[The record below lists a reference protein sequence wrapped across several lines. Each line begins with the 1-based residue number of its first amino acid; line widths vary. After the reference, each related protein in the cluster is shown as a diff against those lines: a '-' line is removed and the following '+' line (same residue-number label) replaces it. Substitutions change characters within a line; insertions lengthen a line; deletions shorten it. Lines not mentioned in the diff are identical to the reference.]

1 MTFAANVLYN
11 VLSSASPIA
20 GFLDDYA
27 FVVCGLLDLFE
38 ATQRVRWLQ
47 WAEELQLRQ
56 DQLFWDSQGSGY
68 FCSDPSDPTLLL
80 ALKQGEEQKCDI
92 MCKSSLYSRCG
103 KPMDLGFL
111 LWECVGGYT
120 SWKE

>member
-1 MTFAANVLYN
+1 MHNGNVKVNSLLKHHIHFFFISTETGTLTFNTNILCNVF
-11 VLSSASPIA
+11 SSASPIA

-38 ATQRVRWLQ
+38 ATQKVRWLE
-47 WAEELQLRQ
+47 WAEELQQRQ

-80 ALKQGEEQKCDI
+80 SLKQGKA
-92 MCKSSLYSRCG
+92 
-103 KPMDLGFL
+103 L
-111 LWECVGGYT
+111 L
-120 SWKE
+120 K